1 MQSKDF
7 LEERRRRQRDLVATK
22 KVQQN
27 LIDAPT
33 EEPKEVLPLTF
44 GERLKHFWFYYKYF
58 VIVGVIVAFVLTILV
73 RQCAKRESFD
83 AEVVLFAYDTFT
95 TDQISALEEQLELCF
110 EDFDGDKAVNI
121 RVLDCS
127 FDRNAFR
134 EYQAPMLTKLTA
146 NISSNAKALLY
157 ITDAESF
164 EFLSTKFDV
173 NFFVDKGLT
182 LNDGMS
188 TPLPKSFYDAV
199 YEKTDGLLPLP
210 EELRVSIRTAQDNTI
225 ISKEE
230 NIEKQVKNAEDALMK
245 IAASAK

>member
-1 MQSKDF
+1 MPSKDF
-7 LEERRRRQRDLVATK
+7 LEERRRRQRDLVAAK
-22 KVQQN
+22 KAQQN
-27 LIDAPT
+27 LIDVQR
-33 EEPKEVLPLTF
+33 EEPKEVLPLTPR
-44 GERLKHFWFYYKYF
+44 ERVKNFWFYNKYF

-95 TDQISALEEQLELCF
+95 TDQISAIEEQLETQF
-110 EDFDGDKAVNI
+110 EDFDGDGAVNI

-127 FDRNAFR
+127 FDRNAFH
-134 EYQAPMLTKLTA
+134 EYQGPMLTKLTA
-146 NISSNAKALLY
+146 NVSSNAKALLY

-164 EFLSTKFDV
+164 EFLNTKFDV
-173 NFFVDKGLT
+173 DFFVNKGLS

-188 TPLPKSFYDAV
+188 APLPQSFYDAV

-210 EELRVSIRTAQDNTI
+210 DSLRISIRTAEDNTI

-230 NIEKQVKNAEDALMK
+230 NIEKLVKNAEDALMK
-245 IAASAK
+245 IASSAK